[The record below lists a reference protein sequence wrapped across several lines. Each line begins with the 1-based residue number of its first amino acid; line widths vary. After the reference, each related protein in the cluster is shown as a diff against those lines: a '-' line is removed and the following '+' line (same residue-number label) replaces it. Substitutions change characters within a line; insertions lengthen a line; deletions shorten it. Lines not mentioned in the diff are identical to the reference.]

1 MKHARFRMFGLLL
14 LGLFF
19 IPLAKAQ
26 DNATVNGTV
35 TDASGALVPNAAIA
49 LTNIATGQT
58 RAEASN
64 SAGVYRF
71 ANVGIG
77 TYTLTVSATGFQ
89 KYTKAGIVVNVTQTL
104 EANVALTIG
113 NQAQTVTVQADILQ
127 VQTETNE
134 VSNLISGK
142 QVEKLATNGRNVE
155 NLAIMGMGVSNTVS
169 DFNNQNANTTS
180 NTISFNGT
188 RSSHNVYL
196 LDGAELNDRG
206 CGGCFDVLPS
216 LDSLAEFQT
225 LESNYAPDYGLGSG
239 GQVTMVIKSGT
250 RDFHGSL
257 WEFNR
262 NEDYD
267 ANNYFTKLA
276 GQGRPELRLNEP
288 GGNIGGPLWIPRVY
302 NDARKRTFFFVNEE
316 WRRLIVGSAPSIVN
330 DIATAN
336 FPTAGQPLT
345 YTVPSNGKAPIVPVT
360 TDPAKLAL
368 YTTDGLTAGQPF
380 PNNTIP
386 ANLIDQN
393 AVLEMNAGTFPKPNY
408 NNGTQYISS
417 KPQPTDVR
425 DDIIRI
431 DHAVTDKLQLMGHY
445 VHDAVTQTTYPPLWG
460 DSSYPTA
467 GSTMTNPAWM
477 AAFKLT
483 QTYSPSLLNET
494 AFLYTDN
501 IVKINPLG
509 IYAQPTGWSAASFF
523 PAADNVD
530 LKMPEIDLGAP
541 YNVNWSSNYYPWKN
555 FYADTQFRDDLSWT
569 KGKHQTKFGFSYMR
583 VVKNQELQANTQ
595 GTAAF
600 NSSSFS
606 GDSYVNFLLGDESS
620 FTQLQFLANKHW
632 VNNNYSFY
640 ANDNWRVTTRLTL
653 NIGLRYDALPHAFER
668 FNQFAN
674 FVPSD
679 YLYSLGNPVT
689 AAGTLNPASL
699 TTFSCNVQVCNT
711 NGEQFY
717 LNGVQEAGVM
727 GFPRGNVQNKYDT
740 IEPRVGF
747 ADDFFGNGK
756 TVFRG
761 GVGLFYERVQGNDV
775 YNAAQNPPFAYQPS
789 ANNVYFSNPS
799 TSALTGVTTTQSFP
813 STLTN
818 LKFNYPPPGTATFSL
833 GIQHQLAPSVIAVVQ
848 YGGALGWDQ
857 NDDRGI
863 NTLPLADGS
872 NPANPY
878 DDREGVANGSLNA
891 NPYRIFPGF
900 SSINQEENETNFSYN
915 SLQSGLRMENRHGL
929 TVQLAYTWSH
939 EIDEVSSDLN
949 GLSDP
954 FNAKYDRASGGLDRR
969 HIFNANYI
977 YALPFFAKSSNLAAR
992 DILGGWEFSGVTVAE
1007 RGTPQFIT
1015 YNGSDTLGLG
1025 GNTTNRPDEV
1035 AKVTYP
1041 KQRTA
1046 WFNTSAFASPTAP
1059 WNGGANQGFGS
1070 AGRDA
1075 VVLPGRLR
1083 FDMSLFKSIAL
1094 TPHEGPSLEL
1104 RFESFNT
1111 FNHTQFNGVD
1121 AGSTDGNFGQVT
1133 SAYDPR
1139 VLQLGAKFHF

>member
-1 MKHARFRMFGLLL
+1 MNHARFRLFSLLL
-14 LGLFF
+14 LGLLFTPF
-19 IPLAKAQ
+19 AKAQ

-35 TDASGALVPNAAIA
+35 TDTTGALVTNAAITLIA
-49 LTNIATGQT
+49 PATGRT
-58 RAEASN
+58 RSVTSN
-64 SAGVYRF
+64 TTGVFQF

-77 TYTLTVSATGFQ
+77 TYTLTVSAAGFQ
-89 KYTKAGIVVNVTQTL
+89 KYTKAGITVNVAQTL
-104 EANVALTIG
+104 EENVALSIG
-113 NQAQTVTVQADILQ
+113 SEAQTVSVQADVLQ

-134 VSNLISGK
+134 VSNLITGE

-216 LDSLAEFQT
+216 LDALAEFQT

-250 RDFHGSL
+250 HDFHGSL

-267 ANNYFTKLA
+267 GNNYFTKLA
-276 GQGRPELRLNEP
+276 GQARPELRLNEP
-288 GGNIGGPLWIPRVY
+288 GGNIGGPLWIPHVY
-302 NDARKRTFFFVNEE
+302 NSARKRTFFFVNEE
-316 WRRLIVGSAPSIVN
+316 WRRLIIGSAPSIVN
-330 DIATAN
+330 DIATNN
-336 FPTAGQPLT
+336 FPTSGAALAYSIPA
-345 YTVPSNGKAPIVPVT
+345 NGKTPIVPVT

-368 YTTDGLTAGQPF
+368 YAMDGLVAGQPF

-393 AVLEMNAGTFPKPNY
+393 AVLEMNANTIPKPNY
-408 NNGTQYISS
+408 NNGTQYIAS
-417 KPQPTDVR
+417 KPQPTNVR
-425 DDIIRI
+425 DDIVRI
-431 DHAVTDKLQLMGHY
+431 DHAINDKLQLMGHY
-445 VHDAVTQTTYPPLWG
+445 VHDAVTQSSYPPQWG

-483 QTYSPSLLNET
+483 QTYSPTVLNET

-509 IYAQPTGWSAASFF
+509 TFAQPTGWAAQSFF
-523 PAADNVD
+523 PLVNNVGS
-530 LKMPEIDLGAP
+530 KMPEIDLGAP
-541 YNVNWSSNYYPWKN
+541 YNVNWSSNYFPWKN

-569 KGKHQTKFGFSYMR
+569 KGKHQTKFCFSYMR
-583 VVKNQELQANTQ
+583 VVKNQQLQANTQ
-595 GTAAF
+595 GTAVF

-606 GDSYVNFLLGDESS
+606 GDSYVNLLLGDEST

-640 ANDNWRVTTRLTL
+640 ANDNWHVTPRLTL

-679 YLYSLGNPVT
+679 YQYGLGNPVT
-689 AAGTLNPASL
+689 AAGTLDPASL
-699 TTFSCNVQVCNT
+699 TTS
-711 NGEQFY
+711 NGEPFY
-717 LNGVQEAGVM
+717 LNGIKEAGVN
-727 GFPRGNVQNKYDT
+727 GFPRGNVVDKYNT
-740 IEPRVGF
+740 WEPRVGF
-747 ADDFFGNGK
+747 ADDIFGNGK

-761 GVGLFYERVQGNDV
+761 GIGIFYERVQGNDV

-789 ANNVYFSNPS
+789 ANNVYFSNPL

-818 LKFNYPPPGTATFSL
+818 LKYNYPPPGTATFSL
-833 GIQHQLAPSVIAVVQ
+833 GIQHQLAQSVVAVVQ

-863 NTLPLADGS
+863 NTLPLTDAS
-872 NPANPY
+872 NPTNPF
-878 DDREGVANGSLNA
+878 DNREGVANGSLNA

-900 SSINQEENETNFSYN
+900 SSINQEENETNFEYN
-915 SLQSGLRMENRHGL
+915 SLQSGLRMESRHGI

-949 GLSDP
+949 SLSNP
-954 FNAKYDRASGGLDRR
+954 FNAKYDRGSGALDRR

-977 YALPFFAKSSNLAAR
+977 YAFPFFAKSSNLAAR

-1007 RGTPQFIT
+1007 TGTPQSIN
-1015 YNGSDTLGLG
+1015 YNGADTLGLG
-1025 GNTTNRPDEV
+1025 GNTSNRPNQV
-1035 AKVTYP
+1035 AKVNYP

-1046 WFNTSAFASPTAP
+1046 WFNTSAFASPIAP
-1059 WNGGANQGFGS
+1059 WNGGANQGFGN
-1070 AGRDA
+1070 AGKDA

-1083 FDMSLFKSIAL
+1083 FDISLFKTIAL
-1094 TPHEGPSLEL
+1094 TSHEGPSLEL

-1111 FNHTQFNGVD
+1111 FNHTQFNGID
-1121 AGSTDGNFGQVT
+1121 SGSTDGNFGQVT